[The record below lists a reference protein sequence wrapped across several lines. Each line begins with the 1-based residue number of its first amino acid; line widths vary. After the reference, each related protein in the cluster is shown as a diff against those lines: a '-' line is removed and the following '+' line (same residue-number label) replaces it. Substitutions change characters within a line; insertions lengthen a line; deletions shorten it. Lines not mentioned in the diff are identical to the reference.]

1 MCSSNTGALLPYG
14 LKIPTPGPYFS
25 FTPSMGQLAALDF
38 QRPQFCDYGARLQYG
53 IRGYASGLGM
63 SPYPHH
69 LADPYTQSYLYK
81 HDLRAR
87 YIQEEPKPSQ
97 SYIGLIAMAILSH
110 KDKKLVLSDIYQWI
124 LDNYAYFRTRGP
136 GWRNSIRHNLS
147 LNDCFIKSG
156 RSANGKG
163 HYWAV
168 HPANVDDFGRGD
180 FRRRRAQ
187 RKVRK
192 HMGLAVPDEDD
203 SPSPSPT
210 PQSTWGEARLS
221 DDKDEESNKDRENGS
236 PGSGRGEAPQPPQ
249 SPPDGPPSQPAKRR
263 LFDMESILAPDT
275 KRVCERPAFS
285 QLSFDNHVSSSK
297 SQTPSRDEEETTRG
311 EGSDKQLPKPED
323 EPNPAETHGSSS
335 VSASPSPASSPTR
348 SLDLQESSRHSSGDT
363 KGTELYMWPLSGAG
377 RVRPSAFHTTSS
389 PAAWNTYATYLYPM
403 LASSSAAAYPMML
416 PQLPTLSVE
425 AANRIR
431 QTMNGLRSDSPAKT
445 DSDEQ

>member
-1 MCSSNTGALLPYG
+1 MCSSNAGALLPYG

-25 FTPSMGQLAALDF
+25 FAPNMGQLAALDF
-38 QRPQFCDYGARLQYG
+38 QRPQFCDYGARLHYG
-53 IRGYASGLGM
+53 IRGYPSGLGM
-63 SPYPHH
+63 SPYHPH

-97 SYIGLIAMAILSH
+97 SYIGLIAMAILSA

-192 HMGLAVPDEDD
+192 HMGLAVPDEED

-210 PQSTWGEARLS
+210 PQATWGESSRLC
-221 DDKDEESNKDRENGS
+221 DDKDDGTKDLENG
-236 PGSGRGEAPQPPQ
+236 PRVSGTGDPQPQ
-249 SPPDGPPSQPAKRR
+249 QGPAVIANQPAKRR

-275 KRVCERPAFS
+275 KRVCDRPVFS
-285 QLSFDNHVSSSK
+285 QLSFDSHMRLIS
-297 SQTPSRDEEETTRG
+297 SQTSPREEDDSTDADVV
-311 EGSDKQLPKPED
+311 SKHLPKPDD
-323 EPNPAETHGSSS
+323 EPNSTETHGSSS
-335 VSASPSPASSPTR
+335 VSESPSPVSSPTR
-348 SLDLQESSRHSSGDT
+348 SLDLQDSGPSARDSSA
-363 KGTELYMWPLSGAG
+363 KGTELYSWPLPGAG
-377 RVRPSAFHTTSS
+377 RVRPSAFHTTST
-389 PAAWNTYATYLYPM
+389 PTAAAWNTYATYLYPM
-403 LASSSAAAYPMML
+403 LASSSAAYPMML
-416 PQLPTLSVE
+416 PQMPTLSAE

-431 QTMNGLRSDSPAKT
+431 QTMNGLRSESPVKT